1 MYKRPYFLL
10 SFLFLGPLSILAQQ
24 QISVAYGCNFN
35 AGATSGTY
43 TIYDPSAEAKM
54 IVDTIYRMLKVEA
67 QPLKLK
73 AATGIANAQ
82 ATIYKDERYI
92 LYNKAF
98 IQQFRKDARTTWS
111 VYAVFAH
118 EIGHHFYLHPL
129 YETNPL
135 ERQKME
141 IQADRWAARILARM
155 GATEEAALAALNAL
169 VEGDSPNYPKKA
181 DRIAN
186 MKLAFREE
194 SAIIDIEGRTNQ
206 KAGQTAISLN
216 PQSFNRWSI
225 VKSDNVKAYID
236 NHDIKVELN
245 DIPSIY
251 QNRQLYI
258 KLESL
263 EGAAVKTVDGTGDKL
278 AYQNKKTIIWQ
289 YPLDGVL
296 KVNASAANKL
306 RIHVYTMG
314 NLPHKSSGVAW
325 GIVIGSVGLGG
336 VGYSFN
342 ERSKATKDYAIFKN
356 NLKESADVYKAPNL
370 NREALYK
377 NANDVY
383 KRSQVIAYVSS
394 AVTAIGVVITIKAL
408 KKNREAS
415 DLGFASVSEK
425 RTWLIEPMVSSD
437 VFGQSLI
444 GLRLRF

>member
-251 QNRQLYI
+251 QNRRLYI

-263 EGAAVKTVDGTGDKL
+263 EGAAVKTVDGSGDNL

-325 GIVIGSVGLGG
+325 GITSSGLGLAG
-336 VGYSFN
+336 LGYSFVLRN
-342 ERSKATKDYAIFKN
+342 KATQDHNIYKNNRYEDVALYQLPNLKRQDLYDKANKVYVQSQIIAYISSAVILTGVQITSKA
-356 NLKESADVYKAPNL
+356 LKA
-370 NREALYK
+370 NREA
-377 NANDVY
+377 
-383 KRSQVIAYVSS
+383 R
-394 AVTAIGVVITIKAL
+394 
-408 KKNREAS
+408 
-415 DLGFASVSEK
+415 DLGFAAVSDK
-425 RTWLIEPMVSSD
+425 RTWVIEPMVSND
-437 VFGQSLI
+437 GFV